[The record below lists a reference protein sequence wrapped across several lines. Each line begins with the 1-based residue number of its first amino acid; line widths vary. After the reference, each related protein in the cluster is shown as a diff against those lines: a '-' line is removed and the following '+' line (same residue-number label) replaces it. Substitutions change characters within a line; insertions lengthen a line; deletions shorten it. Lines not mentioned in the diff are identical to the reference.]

1 MKKNN
6 FFLTVFVTLIIGI
19 FLGYENPKL
28 VEFPK
33 KIYKYFFSE
42 KKTIVKKQEPL
53 EEKRDVKEANSFELK
68 FERVAS
74 FNDRAAFL
82 NVISSDKNILK
93 I

>member
-1 MKKNN
+1 M
-6 FFLTVFVTLIIGI
+6 
-19 FLGYENPKL
+19 
-28 VEFPK
+28 
-33 KIYKYFFSE
+33 
-42 KKTIVKKQEPL
+42 KKQEPL

-93 I
+93 KYEIVTSDAKMDNGKQIQELNIPFSFFNQKMVV